1 MIPNEKKFAM
11 EILETKQLS
20 NKPSTEISVLIK
32 YYYHLGLTPDEILEK
47 MMEFMEEVTGNSK
60 AWKSKLKRDIKSKK
74 DAKLNMV
81 ESITITKLE
90 MEVIEKLK
98 NDTLERIAFGLL
110 VMLKIENVAKERQ
123 GEWIV
128 LKNAGDLFKDIGVNR
143 NSVERDLLIGKL
155 EELGYVFSTNKAGKC
170 SMKIN
175 YIDFEG
181 EPAMTIASFDDYI
194 MDYHKYKG
202 AKIIECKK
210 CNKRLKV
217 KGRARTQY
225 CSTCKKEVERERAK
239 LSMRERR
246 ANQCTQNEN

>member
-1 MIPNEKKFAM
+1 MIPNEKKFAI
-11 EILETKQLS
+11 EILKSKQLS

-81 ESITITKLE
+81 ESVTITKLE

-98 NDTLERIAFGLL
+98 NDTLEKIAFGLL

-143 NSVERDLLIGKL
+143 NSVERDLLIGRL
-155 EELGYVFSTNKAGKC
+155 EELGYVFTTNKAGKC

-181 EPAMTIASFDDYI
+181 EPVATITSFDDYI

-202 AKIIECKK
+202 KRVIICKHCQKRVVVKPKSPAKSCKECSKEAIKK
-210 CNKRLKV
+210 
-217 KGRARTQY
+217 Y
-225 CSTCKKEVERERAK
+225 DRERK
-239 LSMRERR
+239 NSKKP
-246 ANQCTQNEN
+246 